1 MTTFLEPTTAIVF
14 KKLFGEQDRSP
25 LLISLLNN
33 LLELPTGEHI
43 ESLSFNEPDTETVTL
58 DVTCTDKQGKQC
70 IVVLQINADSDVQ
83 EQCQF
88 IAAQALARQLKK
100 KAATG
105 ALAPI
110 ACITLADSRIFSQD
124 SRYSRTYRLID
135 AQAPD
140 ARLQHTSFVFIELPK
155 FTKALDELSSP
166 IDRWLYFFKHAASL
180 EAAPKQLEK
189 VSEIKEA
196 CQLLTEM
203 KLTRKELDAYEA
215 EVKLRRITQAQQEA
229 EELARRQG
237 MQDAQRKLIEQ
248 MLTALPM
255 EQVADI
261 TKLSIEQIQ
270 GLLV

>member
-1 MTTFLEPTTAIVF
+1 MTTFLDPTTDIVF
-14 KKLFGEQDRSP
+14 KKLFGEQDRSS

-43 ESLSFNEPDTETVTL
+43 ESITFNDPDAETVII
-58 DVTCTDKQGKQC
+58 DVTCTDQQGKQC
-70 IVVLQINADSDVQ
+70 IVALQINADINFQ

-100 KAATG
+100 KTAPG
-105 ALAPI
+105 ALTPI
-110 ACITLADSRIFSQD
+110 ACITLADSRLFPQD

-140 ARLQHTSFVFIELPK
+140 ARLHHTSFMFVELPK
-155 FTKALDELSSP
+155 FTKAVDELSTAT
-166 IDRWLYFFKHAASL
+166 DRWLYFFKHAAKL

-189 VSEIKEA
+189 VPEIKEA
-196 CQLLTEM
+196 CQLLADM
-203 KLTRKELDAYEA
+203 KLTRKELDAYES
-215 EVKLRRITQAQQEA
+215 EIKLRRITHAQQEA
-229 EELARRQG
+229 EEHARRQG
-237 MQDAQRKLIEQ
+237 MQDAQRKIIEQ

-261 TKLSIEQIQ
+261 TKLSVEQIQ
-270 GLLV
+270 GLLG